1 MNWKKS
7 FSVWYLAIAF
17 GLALPANAQT
27 TVPERQVMAN
37 NTPSFVSTAK
47 NLGRANP
54 AETMDVMVWL
64 KPRNRAELDS
74 LAEELYDPSSSR
86 YHAWL
91 KPADIVSRFAPT
103 AEQVAVVGKFLA
115 AHNLPVVSV
124 GPDNFFVR
132 ARGTLGNVEKA
143 FHVEIHNFELD
154 GETYR
159 ANTSD
164 PSMEGAA
171 AALVASISG
180 LDNLQYKH
188 PLATVSGALKRQSS
202 DGVQPAVTA
211 DAEPAFF
218 TTNCFTGPATESFSG
233 SEIIFGSSYPARATY
248 TGNTYNGT
256 HNPAGCGYT
265 PPEIWTA
272 YNLTG
277 LYKEGF
283 DGTGQTIVIIDWCGS
298 PTIEDDANTFSARF
312 GLPPL
317 TSSNFRIYYSS
328 TVPTCGAPSAEINL
342 DVEWAHA
349 IAPGANIALVVPPSA
364 SFMDVDDAQL
374 YAIVNGLGN
383 VISGSYGSRERNTP
397 AAVLNEENLLNQLA
411 AVLGIS
417 ANFSSGDSGD
427 FTADNPASNP
437 PTVNAPADSPYATA
451 VGGVTLALNSDN
463 TIAWQTGWG
472 NNENVLVSSNIIRNP
487 PTGFFRGGSGGGPSA
502 VYSKP
507 SFQNALPGTRRLLPD
522 IAWLADPYT
531 AGVIAITEPFVFP
544 TEWMAVGGT
553 SLATPMFSAL
563 WAIAN
568 QEAGVPLG
576 QAARYLYSMPAG
588 TITDVLP
595 VGSSTNVTGSVT
607 DPIFGTR
614 NFSAAFL
621 AAPLEGTTTYYS
633 ALWDYPLRQ
642 NTTYLLTFGT
652 DTGLQTAPGWDNVTG
667 LGTPNGQAFADYFN
681 PARTADAWGT
691 VPSIGTPNGQ
701 ASPDYSKPAQK

>member
-1 MNWKKS
+1 MSREKS
-7 FSVWYLAIAF
+7 FSIWFLASAF
-17 GLALPANAQT
+17 GLALSATAQT
-27 TVPERQVMAN
+27 AIPERQVVAN

-64 KPRNRAELDS
+64 KPHNRGELDS
-74 LAEELYDPSSSR
+74 LAEELYDPSSPR

-103 AEQVAVVGKFLA
+103 KEEVAIVERFLA
-115 AHNLPVVSV
+115 AHNVGVVSV
-124 GPDNFFVR
+124 GPDNFSVR
-132 ARGTLGNVEKA
+132 GQGTLRDVETT
-143 FHVEIHNFELD
+143 FHVEIHRFELN

-164 PSMEGAA
+164 PYVEGPA
-171 AALVASISG
+171 AALVGSISG
-180 LDNLQYKH
+180 LDNLQYQH
-188 PLATVSGALKRQSS
+188 PLVKTASALKQQSA
-202 DGVQPAVTA
+202 DGLQPAATA
-211 DAEPAFF
+211 DAGPLSF
-218 TTNCFTGPATESFSG
+218 TTDCFTKPATESFTG
-233 SEIIFGSSYPARATY
+233 TEIISGFAYSARATY

-256 HNPAGCGYT
+256 HNSAGCGYT
-265 PPEIWTA
+265 PPEIWNA

-277 LYKEGF
+277 LYKAGF

-298 PTIEDDANTFSARF
+298 PTIQDDANTFSAMF

-317 TSSNFRIYYSS
+317 TSSNFHIYYPS
-328 TVPTCGAPSAEINL
+328 TVPTCGRPDVEINL

-349 IAPGANIALVVPPSA
+349 IAPGAKIALVVPPTA

-374 YAIVNGLGN
+374 YAITNRLGN
-383 VISGSYGSRERNTP
+383 VISGSYGSRERTTP

-417 ANFSSGDSGD
+417 ANFSSGDAGD
-427 FTADNPASNP
+427 FTANMPATNP
-437 PTVNAPADSPYATA
+437 PTVSAPADSPYATA
-451 VGGVTLALNSDN
+451 VGGVTLALNPDN

-472 NNENVLVSSNIIRNP
+472 NNENLLVGSNIIYNP
-487 PTGFFRGGSGGGPSA
+487 TAGFFRGGSGGGPSA

-507 SFQNALPGTRRLLPD
+507 SFQNALPGTQRLLPD

-544 TEWMAVGGT
+544 TVWEAIGGT
-553 SLATPMFSAL
+553 SLSAPMFSAL

-588 TITDVLP
+588 SITDVLP
-595 VGSSTNVTGSVT
+595 IGSSTNVTGSVT
-607 DPIFGTR
+607 DPVFGTR
-614 NFSAAFL
+614 VFSAGAL
-621 AAPLEGTTTYYS
+621 AAPLQGTTTYYS
-633 ALWDYPLRQ
+633 ALWDYPLYQ

-652 DTGLQTAPGWDNVTG
+652 DTGLRTTAGWDNVTG
-667 LGTPNGQAFADYFN
+667 LGTPNGKAFADFFN
-681 PARTADAWGT
+681 PAHTADAGAT
-691 VPSIGTPNGQ
+691 APSIVTPNGQ
-701 ASPDYSKPAQK
+701 ASVDYFKPAQK